1 MSEATKRHRVPIR
14 TEVVPPPKFDWQALI
29 ETAITSPGSVGNVYN
44 RFYTYSFLNQMFLAM
59 QHVKEPVAT
68 YNRWQTLGR
77 QVLKGSKAYSIVRP
91 IFIEKK
97 AEEGDVPDKLLR
109 FKPVKCLFTVSQT
122 EGDELPEVELPGWDL
137 QTAHERL
144 DIKQVPFE
152 HLDGNAQGYSI
163 GREYA
168 LNPVAV
174 HPTMT
179 RFHEIGHIVMGH
191 TAGAD
196 EGEYTEHR
204 GIYEFQAQTTAYLS
218 INELGIATEEE
229 ASHTRG
235 YVQHWLSGERPS
247 DIAIRQVFSATDQ
260 ILKAGRPAMELTE

>member
-1 MSEATKRHRVPIR
+1 MSEATKRRAPIR
-14 TEVVPPPKFDWQALI
+14 TEAEPPRQLDWQQLI
-29 ETAITSPGSVGNVYN
+29 ETALTVEGSVGNVYN

-59 QHVKEPVAT
+59 QHVHEPVAT
-68 YNRWQTLGR
+68 YKRWQTLDR

-97 AEEGDVPDKLLR
+97 DEGGEVTDKLLR

-122 EGDELPEVELPGWDL
+122 EGAELPEPELPSWEL
-137 QTAHERL
+137 KTAHERL
-144 DIKQVPFE
+144 DIKQVPFD

-174 HPTMT
+174 HPAMT
-179 RFHEIGHIVMGH
+179 RFHEIGHIVLGH
-191 TAGAD
+191 TD
-196 EGEYTEHR
+196 EAKATEYAKHR
-204 GIYEFQAQTTAYLS
+204 GVSEFQAQTTAYLAM
-218 INELGIATEEE
+218 NELGVMTDEE

-235 YVQHWLSGERPS
+235 YVQHWLKDERPS
-247 DIAIRQVFSATDQ
+247 DPAIRQVFRATDQ
-260 ILKAGRPAMELTE
+260 ILRAGLPAMEITE